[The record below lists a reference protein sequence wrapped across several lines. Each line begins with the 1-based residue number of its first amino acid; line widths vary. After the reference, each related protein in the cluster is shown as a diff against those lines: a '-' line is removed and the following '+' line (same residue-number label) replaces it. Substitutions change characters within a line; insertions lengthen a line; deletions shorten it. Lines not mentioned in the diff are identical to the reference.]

1 MSFDIFFFLFL
12 YLILVGS
19 FDSNEKKVSKIILL
33 CLGPVLVQSLRSPT
47 CGTDVW
53 GNGYGY
59 YQKFTLISEI
69 PLNAIFTEKINSF
82 EQGYVV
88 FNKLISFISDNPQIF
103 LAVTSLFI
111 FSLIGYI
118 YYRFSV
124 NVYLSIIIFVCFG
137 LYVFSFTGLRQT
149 IAFSI
154 TLFSFKFI
162 VERKIKYFLVS
173 VFLAFSLHSSA
184 IIYFFVWPLWN
195 IRHTN
200 KLTISLLGIT
210 LLLLPF
216 YGAIF
221 SFIVPLLFREKY
233 LMYMNGGSAINL
245 IILYLFIYLLPLFI
259 KSNDFSVKNEVYKN
273 NVELQIENFIRWMAY
288 CSFLFQSLGLIGG
301 DSITRIAFYFSVFLP
316 LYIPIIFKRTK
327 FKSLIYLCITISF
340 IAFFYYDTS
349 KEFYNVVPYMFFW
362 ELIYP
367 K

>member
-1 MSFDIFFFLFL
+1 MNFDIFFFLFL
-12 YLILVGS
+12 YLILVGLLV
-19 FDSNEKKVSKIILL
+19 SNEKKISKIILL
-33 CLGPVLVQSLRSPT
+33 CLGPVLLQSLRSPT

-59 YQKFTLISEI
+59 YQKFTLIGEI
-69 PLNAIFTEKINSF
+69 PLSAIFTTKINSF

-103 LAVTSLFI
+103 LAITSLFI

-124 NVYLSIIIFVCFG
+124 NVYLSTIIFVCFG
-137 LYVFSFTGLRQT
+137 LYTFSFTGLRQA

-154 TLFSFKFI
+154 TFFSFKFI
-162 VERKIKYFLVS
+162 VERKIKHFLVS
-173 VFLAFSLHSSA
+173 VFLAFSIHSSA

-200 KLTISLLGIT
+200 KLAISLLGIT

-221 SFIVPLLFREKY
+221 SFVVPLLFREKY
-233 LMYMNGGSAINL
+233 LTYMNGGSAINL

-259 KSNDFSVKNEVYKN
+259 KTNDFSVKNDIYKN
-273 NVELQIENFIRWMAY
+273 NLELQIENFIRWMAY

-316 LYIPIIFKRTK
+316 LYIPIVFKRAK
-327 FKSLIYLCITISF
+327 FKSLIYTCITILF
-340 IAFFYYDTS
+340 IAFFYHDTS
-349 KEFYNVVPYMFFW
+349 KEFYNIVPYIFFW
-362 ELIYP
+362 ELI
-367 K
+367 

>member
-1 MSFDIFFFLFL
+1 MNFDIFFFLFL
-12 YLILVGS
+12 YLILVGLLV
-19 FDSNEKKVSKIILL
+19 SNEKKISKIILL
-33 CLGPVLVQSLRSPT
+33 CLGPVLLQSLRSPT

-59 YQKFTLISEI
+59 YQKFTLIGEI
-69 PLNAIFTEKINSF
+69 PLSAIFTTKINSF

-103 LAVTSLFI
+103 LAITSLFI

-124 NVYLSIIIFVCFG
+124 NVYLSTIIFVCFG
-137 LYVFSFTGLRQT
+137 LYTFSFTGLRQA

-154 TLFSFKFI
+154 TFFSFKFI
-162 VERKIKYFLVS
+162 VERKIKHFLVS
-173 VFLAFSLHSSA
+173 VFLAFSIHSSA

-200 KLTISLLGIT
+200 KLAISLLGIT

-221 SFIVPLLFREKY
+221 SFVVPLLFREKY
-233 LMYMNGGSAINL
+233 LTYMNGGSAINL

-259 KSNDFSVKNEVYKN
+259 KTNDFSVKNDIYKN
-273 NVELQIENFIRWMAY
+273 NLELQIENFIRWMAY

-301 DSITRIAFYFSVFLP
+301 DSITRIAFYFSVF
-316 LYIPIIFKRTK
+316 
-327 FKSLIYLCITISF
+327 
-340 IAFFYYDTS
+340 
-349 KEFYNVVPYMFFW
+349 
-362 ELIYP
+362 
-367 K
+367 